1 LLFPNIHTPASFQAQ
16 NARFSS
22 LFTFLCETFKKTKVT
37 FGLGR
42 ISKLYD
48 RDFHVSTCSKKGAS
62 KLSVDKENASKI
74 LQTEWNYVEARQDK
88 NFLSTQLYKQEIQ
101 WIKEIIR
108 GKQLTYKYILLTAAL
123 AKATNPL
130 VHYRVLQK
138 GSQLQGAYD
147 ARSLA
152 HGVVV
157 PFEKSHG
164 ERFGGSNEPFLN
176 RPARYP
182 EFDLS
187 NRDRNRNAQKRLFYL
202 LDNCQRYSTRDKTL
216 PKAILRQV
224 LKEMINLQPT
234 KRDFKIPPVKVSLQ
248 ATVKIVNEF
257 LQVSGSG
264 ERLVAVIAAV
274 FASMCKIFG
283 ETFQVRVY
291 PVNWPDKF
299 AKTAGDIE
307 FYKDGKIVRAVEVKD
322 KPISESDLRHCQMK
336 AKRHGIT
343 EYIIL
348 AGAGI
353 VTNDESAITEFINSQ
368 LKHGINL
375 YILAVPQQLFPYFV
389 YLGEKGR
396 KVFLT
401 KVGTYLNEIKATRTN
416 KKSWQQLINKYLK

>member
-1 LLFPNIHTPASFQAQ
+1 LGE
-16 NARFSS
+16 S
-22 LFTFLCETFKKTKVT
+22 LNSTIETFMSQYALEGMPTLT
-37 FGLGR
+37 
-42 ISKLYD
+42 ISKEKA
-48 RDFHVSTCSKKGAS
+48 ST
-62 KLSVDKENASKI
+62 L
-74 LQTEWNYVEARQDK
+74 LQAEWNYVEARQDK
-88 NFLSTQLYKQEIQ
+88 NFLNTQRYKQEIQ

-123 AKATNPL
+123 AKVINQR
-130 VHYRVLQK
+130 VHYRALQK
-138 GSQLQGAYD
+138 GSTLQGAYD

-164 ERFGGSNEPFLN
+164 ERFGGSNEPYLN

-187 NRDRNRNAQKRLFYL
+187 NRDRNRNAQERLFYL
-202 LDNCQRYSTRDKTL
+202 LDNCQRYSTQDKTL
-216 PKAILRQV
+216 PKAFLQQV
-224 LKEMINLQPT
+224 LKEMLSLKPT
-234 KRDFKIPPVKVSLQ
+234 KRVFKIPPVKVSLQ
-248 ATVKIVNEF
+248 ATVEIVNEF

-264 ERLVAVIAAV
+264 ERLVAVSAAV

-283 ETFQVRVY
+283 DTFHVRVY

-307 FYKDGKIVRAVEVKD
+307 FYKDDKIVRAVEVKD

-348 AGAGI
+348 AGAGV
-353 VTNDESAITEFINSQ
+353 VTDDELAITKFINSQ

-375 YILAVPQQLFPYFV
+375 YILSVPQQLFPYFV

-401 KVGTYLNEIKATRTN
+401 KVGTYLNEIKATRAN
-416 KKSWQQLINKYLK
+416 KKSWQQLIDKYLK

>member
-1 LLFPNIHTPASFQAQ
+1 MPA
-16 NARFSS
+16 
-22 LFTFLCETFKKTKVT
+22 
-37 FGLGR
+37 
-42 ISKLYD
+42 
-48 RDFHVSTCSKKGAS
+48 
-62 KLSVDKENASKI
+62 LSVSKEKADT
-74 LQTEWNYVEARQDK
+74 LLYTEWNYVEVHQDK
-88 NFLSTQLYKQEIQ
+88 NFLNTQRYKQEIQ

-108 GKQLTYKYILLTAAL
+108 GGELTYKYILLTAAL
-123 AKATNPL
+123 AKVVNQR
-130 VHYRVLQK
+130 VHYRALQK
-138 GSQLQGAYD
+138 GSKLQGAYD

-164 ERFGGSNEPFLN
+164 ERFGGSNEPYLN

-187 NRDRNRNAQKRLFYL
+187 NRDRNRNAQERLFYL
-202 LDNCQRYSTRDKTL
+202 LDNCQRYSIQDKTL
-216 PKAILRQV
+216 PKAFLRQV
-224 LKEMINLQPT
+224 LKEMLSLQPT
-234 KRDFKIPPVKVSLQ
+234 KRVFKIPPVQVSLQ
-248 ATVKIVNEF
+248 ATVEIVNEY

-264 ERLVAVIAAV
+264 ERLVAVSAAV

-307 FYKDGKIVRAVEVKD
+307 FYKDDKIVRAVEVKD

-348 AGAGI
+348 AGAGV
-353 VTNDESAITEFINSQ
+353 VTEDELAITKFINSQ

-375 YILAVPQQLFPYFV
+375 YILTVPQQLFPYFV

-401 KVGTYLNEIKATRTN
+401 EIGTYLNEIKATRAN
-416 KKSWQQLINKYLK
+416 KRGWQQLIDKYLN

>member
-1 LLFPNIHTPASFQAQ
+1 MSI
-16 NARFSS
+16 
-22 LFTFLCETFKKTKVT
+22 
-37 FGLGR
+37 
-42 ISKLYD
+42 
-48 RDFHVSTCSKKGAS
+48 
-62 KLSVDKENASKI
+62 DKENASTI

-88 NFLSTQLYKQEIQ
+88 NFLSTKLYKQEIR

-108 GKQLTYKYILLTAAL
+108 GKQLTYKYILLTAVL
-123 AKATNPL
+123 AKVINPR
-130 VHYRVLQK
+130 VHYRALQK

-164 ERFGGSNEPFLN
+164 ELLGGSNEPFLS

-187 NRDRNRNAQKRLFYL
+187 NRDRTRNAQERLFYL
-202 LDNCQRYSTRDKTL
+202 LDNFQRYSTRDKSL
-216 PKAILRQV
+216 PKALLRQV
-224 LKEMINLQPT
+224 LKEMISLQPT
-234 KRDFKIPPVKVSLQ
+234 KRDFKVPPVKVSLQ
-248 ATVKIVNEF
+248 ATVNVVDEF

-264 ERLVAVIAAV
+264 ERLVAVSAAV

-307 FYKDGKIVRAVEVKD
+307 FYKDGKIVRAVESKD
-322 KPISESDLRHCQMK
+322 KPLSESDVRHCQMK

-348 AGAGI
+348 SGAG
-353 VTNDESAITEFINSQ
+353 VVATDELAITKFINSQ
-368 LKHGINL
+368 LKQGLNL

-396 KVFLT
+396 RVFLT
-401 KVGTYLNEIKATRTN
+401 KVGTYLNEIKATRAN
-416 KKSWQQLINKYLK
+416 KKSWQQLIDKYLK